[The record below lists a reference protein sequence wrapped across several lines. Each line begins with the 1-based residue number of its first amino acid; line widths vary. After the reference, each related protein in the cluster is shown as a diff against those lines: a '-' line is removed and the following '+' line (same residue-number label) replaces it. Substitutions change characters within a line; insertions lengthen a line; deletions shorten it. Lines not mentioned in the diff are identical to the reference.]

1 MIRLFCKKYI
11 WLGWKLSLRY
21 WSHFGGSLWTFKT
34 KLFSSIIPWFK
45 HWFCANVLALC
56 LNFNCLGLSMVS
68 SYMSHLMFAQR
79 SNLYAFSVSLWSFW
93 VLVYSFWERERKW
106 KKKYKCESICRSAPA
121 FYNNIS
127 FFIHLGR
134 ILYCFGWNLS
144 MVLILNLD

>member
-11 WLGWKLSLRY
+11 WLGWKLWLRY

-93 VLVYSFWERERKW
+93 VLVYSFWEREKM
-106 KKKYKCESICRSAPA
+106 KKKNTNVNLFVDLLLPFTIIFLFVCIYE
-121 FYNNIS
+121 
-127 FFIHLGR
+127 G
-134 ILYCFGWNLS
+134 YCI
-144 MVLILNLD
+144 VLVEIWAWY